1 MKRDLSERIMKLPL
15 RSKARLLWRMVR
27 DPYVPVRAKAVLP
40 VVLLYVAFPLDF
52 IPDFIPVL
60 GQLDDLLVVALGL
73 GLFIALTPREVI
85 EFHLR
90 EFE

>member
-1 MKRDLSERIMKLPL
+1 MNRDLSERIMKLPL
-15 RSKARLLWRMVR
+15 RSKAQLLWRMVR
-27 DPYVPVRAKAVLP
+27 DPYVPRRAKAVLP
-40 VVLLYVAFPLDF
+40 VVLLYLAFPLDV

>member
-1 MKRDLSERIMKLPL
+1 MKRDLTDRIMKLPL

-27 DPYVPVRAKAVLP
+27 DPYVPAGAKAVLP
-40 VVLLYVAFPLDF
+40 VVVLYLAMPFDI

-60 GQLDDLLVVALGL
+60 GQIDDLFVIVLGL
-73 GLFIALTPREVI
+73 GLFLALTPREVV